1 MIHQLPALTSGQM
14 ATCVRCHTILEKPN
28 PRGAVLQRTA
38 AFAWGAL
45 ILYWPAVL
53 LPILRIERLGHH
65 RESSLLVGT
74 FELLQHGNWFVGMVV
89 LLFSIVFPLIKI
101 LLLLEL
107 SMFEVMHHRHKAFA
121 YRLMENAGK
130 WSMMDVMLLAF
141 LVMLVKLG
149 RLVEFQV
156 GPAVF
161 AFVLCV
167 ALSMLASFCFDPHA
181 IWEEDR

>member
-1 MIHQLPALTSGQM
+1 MGVLFLT
-14 ATCVRCHTILEKPN
+14 VF
-28 PRGAVLQRTA
+28 VD
-38 AFAWGAL
+38 
-45 ILYWPAVL
+45 
-53 LPILRIERLGHH
+53 
-65 RESSLLVGT
+65 LVG
-74 FELLQHGNWFVGMVV
+74 
-89 LLFSIVFPLIKI
+89 FSIIFPLVKI
-101 LLLLEL
+101 GLLLEL
-107 SMFEVMHHRHKAFA
+107 SLLGTMHRRHKAIT
-121 YRLMENAGK
+121 YRVMEHTGR

-167 ALSMLASFCFDPHA
+167 ALSMFASFCFDPRS